1 MNIDRLLKPKN
12 LVVIGASE
20 KEGFGG
26 DTCRNVMAGMDESR
40 YYFVNPKRDMLF
52 GKKCY
57 HSVSELPENV
67 DLAVIATPAHT
78 VKELLAECAEK
89 GVRGA
94 VVFASGYSEVGTAE
108 SIALEKELKELCDE
122 KNIALMGPN
131 CAGFVNFIHE
141 VTPFA
146 FITEERDRRGSVGV
160 ISQSGQLVLSMMDR
174 PGATFSYMISS
185 GNSKLVTIEDY
196 MDFLV
201 EDPDTNV
208 VSVYLEGVRQPKK
221 FMAVLKKAAE
231 MGKPVVILKTGKSE
245 KAQEIAAS
253 HTGSLSG
260 SDKVFDALF
269 EKYGVIRVDDLEELI
284 SVAQA
289 LATMQPLPNIG
300 GVAAIS
306 LSGGETGITADL
318 GERMGVDFAVF
329 SETTNEELAKI
340 LPGYAQPNNPLDVTA
355 SLSYDIDRFSGA
367 LEIIMK
373 DPGVELVAVGY
384 TLLHEI
390 ADNAI
395 YYMYEAMK
403 KIHEE
408 PWFKP
413 MVMVPFVEM
422 SRNED
427 YTAKL
432 AEIGIP
438 VLPTSLYAQ
447 KIISS
452 IMKRA
457 GYVTEDHCF
466 PETHDKVAGGK
477 ETTTERKALSEVQS
491 RDFMKQHGLAIGRYH
506 LATTKAEAAEYFLA
520 LQNDQGT
527 VKVAAKIDSPDILHK
542 SDIGGVIL
550 NLASPEEVAT
560 AYDTIRERALS
571 HCPDANILGV
581 QIVPMAKPGAEM
593 IIGVKNDPQFGPTIL
608 CGLGGVFVE
617 LFKDVS
623 LALAPVSGKEA
634 EKMIKSLT
642 SFRLLD
648 GYRGKP
654 KYHVAAL
661 TELLVNLSELAY
673 REKELISEFDIN
685 PVFVNEEGVE
695 VADVLVVLK

>member
-1 MNIDRLLKPKN
+1 MNIDKLLKPKN

-26 DTCRNVMAGMDESR
+26 DTCRNIIAGMDESR
-40 YYFVNPKRDMLF
+40 YYFVNPKRDVIF

-57 HSVSELPENV
+57 RSVSELPENV
-67 DLAVIATPAHT
+67 DLAVISTPAHT
-78 VKELLAECAEK
+78 VEGLLEECAAK
-89 GVRGA
+89 GVQGA
-94 VVFASGYSEVGTAE
+94 VVFASGYSEVGTSE
-108 SIALEKELKELCDE
+108 SIALEKQLKELCDE
-122 KNIALMGPN
+122 KGIALMGPN
-131 CAGFVNFIHE
+131 CAGFVNFIDQ

-146 FITEERDRRGSVGV
+146 FITEKRDRRGRVGV

-174 PGATFSYMISS
+174 PGAKFSYMISS

-196 MDFLV
+196 MEFLV
-201 EDPDTNV
+201 QDPDTSV
-208 VSVYLEGVRQPKK
+208 VSVYLEGVRKPGK
-221 FMAVLKKAAE
+221 FMAVLQKAAE
-231 MGKPVVILKTGKSE
+231 MDKPVVILKTGKSE

-269 EKYGVIRVDDLEELI
+269 RKYGVIRVDDLEELI
-284 SVAQA
+284 SVSQA
-289 LATMQPLPNIG
+289 LATMGALPRKG

-318 GERMGVDFAVF
+318 GELMGVAFAVF
-329 SETTNEELAKI
+329 TDSTNEQLGKI

-355 SLSYDIDRFSGA
+355 SLSYDIDRFAGA

-403 KIHEE
+403 KIHQE

-413 MVMVPFVEM
+413 IVMVPFVEL

-432 AEIGIP
+432 SEIGIP

-452 IMKRA
+452 IMKRSDYA
-457 GYVTEDHCF
+457 VENHRF
-466 PETHDKVAGGK
+466 PETGQKADTDEASHHSA
-477 ETTTERKALSEVQS
+477 RALSEVQS
-491 RDFMKQHGLAIGRYH
+491 RDFMKEHGLEIGRYH
-506 LATTKAEAAEYFLA
+506 LATSRKEAAECFQS
-520 LQNDQGT
+520 LQDGPET
-527 VKVAAKIDSPDILHK
+527 IKVAAKIDSPEILHK

-550 NLASPEEVAT
+550 NLASAGEVERAF
-560 AYDTIRERALS
+560 DTIMERAAE
-571 HCPDANILGV
+571 HCPDAGILGV

-623 LALAPVSGKEA
+623 LALAPVTPGEA
-634 EKMIKSLT
+634 DEMIRSLQ

-648 GYRGKP
+648 GFRGKP
-654 KYHVAAL
+654 KYRVDAL
-661 TELLVNLSELAY
+661 SDLLVRLSELAY
-673 REKELISEFDIN
+673 EQRDLISEFDIN